1 MRYTPM
7 AVPAHLAA
15 SGHLLHIAHAASLNK
30 LCIKLLVTTDTV
42 VHHHLTCERFSLDG
56 LMLHVTYE
64 ISSVL
69 QAVDRLETVIYS

>member
-1 MRYTPM
+1 M

-30 LCIKLLVTTDTV
+30 LCIKLLVATDTV
-42 VHHHLTCERFSLDG
+42 IHHYLTCERFGLDG

-64 ISSVL
+64 IRCML
-69 QAVDRLETVIYS
+69 QTVYSLETVIYS